1 MTKKIVAAT
10 VLVLC
15 GIAIGR
21 ASQPP
26 ASKVYELR
34 TYTAAEGK
42 FDAVNARF
50 RDHTVKLF
58 EKHGM
63 KNVGYWTPMEGPTA
77 GTTLIYILEH
87 QSRDAARASWAAFSK
102 DPDWQKAKTESEVNG
117 RIVAKVESVFLTA
130 TDYSPIKYFVLDS
143 LGDALRCDE
152 GRCRTRA
159 PRSAGASTRRRA
171 GSSACQHDAMR
182 SANVQACNDCCIVSI
197 QDRRS
202 RAPTGG

>member
-1 MTKKIVAAT
+1 MTKKILAA
-10 VLVLC
+10 VLLVFC

-21 ASQPP
+21 ASQP
-26 ASKVYELR
+26 ASSKVYEMR

-50 RDHTVKLF
+50 RDHTLRLF

-102 DPDWQKAKTESEVNG
+102 DPDWQKAKAESEVNG
-117 RIVAKVESVFLTA
+117 RIVAKAESVFLTA
-130 TDYSPIKYFVLDS
+130 TDYSPIK
-143 LGDALRCDE
+143 
-152 GRCRTRA
+152 
-159 PRSAGASTRRRA
+159 
-171 GSSACQHDAMR
+171 
-182 SANVQACNDCCIVSI
+182 
-197 QDRRS
+197 
-202 RAPTGG
+202 